1 MNKNQAPALGDL
13 EVAVLEDIWQR
24 GASDTKAVHARV
36 GSARA
41 IAPNTVQSTL
51 ERLFRKG
58 LLQRKKVRHAYQ
70 YSAAVSRQELIGR
83 LVESTV
89 RRIAGPDS
97 GELLMAFVDLTAR
110 AGEDQ
115 LAQLE
120 ALIAERRTEQDD
132 DSC

>member
-1 MNKNQAPALGDL
+1 M
-13 EVAVLEDIWQR
+13 LEDIWR
-24 GASDTKAVHARV
+24 SGASDTKAVHARV

-41 IAPNTVQSTL
+41 IALNTVQSTL

-89 RRIAGPDS
+89 QRIASPGSDD
-97 GELLMAFVDLTAR
+97 LLMAFVDLTAR

-115 LAQLE
+115 LEHLE
-120 ALIAERRTEQDD
+120 ALIAKRRAERGDNP
-132 DSC
+132 C

>member
-1 MNKNQAPALGDL
+1 MNKLKTPALGDL
-13 EVAVLEDIWQR
+13 EVAVLEDIWR
-24 GASDTKAVHARV
+24 SGASDTKAVYARV

-41 IAPNTVQSTL
+41 IALNTVQSTL

-58 LLQRKKVRHAYQ
+58 LLQREKVRHAYQ

-89 RRIAGPDS
+89 QRIANPGSD
-97 GELLMAFVDLTAR
+97 ELLMAFVDLTAR

-115 LAQLE
+115 LEQLE
-120 ALIAERRTEQDD
+120 ALIARRRAERD
-132 DSC
+132 DSPC